1 MTLLLG
7 SVLGFVVCGVLL
19 TVGVVWREWTVV
31 VAAGVGAIA
40 FIAAIMRLGGA
51 A

>member
-19 TVGVVWREWTVV
+19 ALGVVWREWVIV
-31 VAAGVGAIA
+31 IAAGVGAIA
-40 FIAAIMRLGGA
+40 FVGAVLRLAGGL
-51 A
+51 

>member
-1 MTLLLG
+1 VILLLG

-19 TVGVVWREWTVV
+19 TVGVVWRETALL

-40 FIAAIMRLGGA
+40 FIAAIVRLGGA